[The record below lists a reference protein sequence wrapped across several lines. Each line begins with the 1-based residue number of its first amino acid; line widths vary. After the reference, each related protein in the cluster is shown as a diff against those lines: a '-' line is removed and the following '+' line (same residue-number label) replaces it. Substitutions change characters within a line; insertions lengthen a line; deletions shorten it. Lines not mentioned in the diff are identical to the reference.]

1 MSTAPKTSSSA
12 APHKRSTQACIRCRN
27 RKTKCSGESPCRTCL
42 LARKECV
49 YLEVQKKVKVSEQYL
64 SHLQAQLVC
73 REPGRTE
80 TTIGSTSNSVPRLTG
95 TDGTPEDI
103 HNPLEQEVAQLSISP
118 SGQRRYLGTSSSI
131 NLGLRFHNM
140 VKTFQSQDDGFD
152 LQIECPT
159 YSDAAW
165 PTRRPSVSRL
175 PQLPPY
181 EHAKQ
186 LYAAQ
191 HAYIGTIFSFLD
203 PTVFGEHMHE
213 IYSKPLDLSDRQT
226 CLIYCQVLLMFAY
239 GQMYSINQWT
249 GNDGPPGFSYFMQ
262 ALELLPDIHE
272 EGSVLFVEV
281 LSLVG
286 YFMQNFNRR
295 DAAFLYI
302 GLASRMAISLGL
314 HQEVSDPT
322 LDETA
327 REHRRRLW
335 WSVYSMDR
343 IICAKSGNPITIADG
358 DIGTGIEPEIS
369 SVTILY
375 HYTKLSRI
383 LGNIMENVY
392 RKSRKTGSNL
402 VESVQTIMGDLN
414 LWLRNLPSQ
423 LRPDFNKPDKDI
435 SRESVS
441 MFLHYYQC
449 INMTARP
456 LLFHVVQK
464 RLQDFGRNG
473 TTTADWRG
481 GLSQTTIVVIE
492 ACISAA
498 CASTTI
504 LAAAAER
511 NLVATYGFMDGDD
524 AFSAALI
531 LVMVDIAFPPTPR
544 EHEAMKQALE
554 ILRGMADRGN
564 GHIGARRQ
572 SLLSLQTMINKVPS
586 ASPATPT
593 VTSAFEPGFDTV
605 LSDPGDGLTGW
616 SDGGEAS
623 AGIGSIGD
631 AEGSGSGVTGI
642 FPSLDPS
649 PTFNLPFSDL
659 GTTLEDMSLWE
670 EVYGNMNVGMD
681 FDWDEAARI
690 ANGCSE
696 EGGDF

>member
-27 RKTKCSGESPCRTCL
+27 RKTKCSGESPYRTCL

-49 YLEVQKKVKVSEQYL
+49 YLEVLKKVKVSEQYL
-64 SHLQAQLVC
+64 SHLQPQLVS

-80 TTIGSTSNSVPRLTG
+80 TTIGSTSNPVPPLTG

-286 YFMQNFNRR
+286 YFMQNLNRR

-464 RLQDFGRNG
+464 RLQDYHRRHRGVYFRRMRFDHHLSRGRG
-473 TTTADWRG
+473 TE
-481 GLSQTTIVVIE
+481 S
-492 ACISAA
+492 S
-498 CASTTI
+498 
-504 LAAAAER
+504 
-511 NLVATYGFMDGDD
+511 TYGFMDGDD

-531 LVMVDIAFPPTPR
+531 LVMVDIAFPPTTR

-572 SLLSLQTMINKVPS
+572 SLLNLQTMINKVPS

-593 VTSAFEPGFDTV
+593 VTSAFETGFDPV

-623 AGIGSIGD
+623 PGIGSIGD

-649 PTFNLPFSDL
+649 PTFNLPFSNL

-690 ANGCSE
+690 ANGYSE